1 VSDDQAYDLITAFE
15 GFAHVPDPVAAMRD
29 IANRMK
35 RQSMPLFSPLLQP
48 ANFAAFG
55 LSWQHIGPRNEHISR
70 HLRKPLAFL
79 LKQFGLNLASAT
91 QGFILGFVSC
101 RILRQG

>member
-1 VSDDQAYDLITAFE
+1 MSDDQAYDLITAFE
-15 GFAHVPDPVAAMRD
+15 GFAHVPDPIAPMRD

-35 RQSMPLFSPLLQP
+35 PQSMPLFSLLLQS

-55 LSWQHIGPRNEHISR
+55 LSWQYIGPRNGHISR
-70 HLRKPLAFL
+70 HSRKPLAFL
-79 LKQFGLNLASAT
+79 LQQFGLNLASAT
-91 QGFILGFVSC
+91 QGFISSFASC